1 MFKSKFEELAH
12 IASLT
17 DLEVCIEYNTNS
29 REEAVEITNEY
40 WDYYEE
46 EDEEDFDDDTFF
58 REKEQEYRFNNQRR
72 YAI

>member
-1 MFKSKFEELAH
+1 MFRTRDEELAH

-17 DLEVCIEYNTNS
+17 DLEVCTEYNTNS
-29 REEAVEITNEY
+29 RKEAEIVTNEY
-40 WDYYEE
+40 WDYYE